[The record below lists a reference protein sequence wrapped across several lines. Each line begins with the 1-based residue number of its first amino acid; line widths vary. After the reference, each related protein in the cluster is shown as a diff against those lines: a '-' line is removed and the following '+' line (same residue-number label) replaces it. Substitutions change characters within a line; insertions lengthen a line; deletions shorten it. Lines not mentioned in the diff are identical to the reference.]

1 MKAKNMNL
9 IIAAHPDDEI
19 LGCGGI
25 IKKYSESE
33 DFAVVIMTGGAE
45 GRYSSDMEA
54 TLRKNAEEANAAIGT
69 KELFFESFPNQKLES
84 VLFVDIIT
92 AIEGYI
98 SKLKPRRVFTHFA
111 NDLNK
116 DHQILAEATFTATR
130 PIVGQVV
137 KEVYSYNVPS
147 STEWNM
153 TDLAKMFVP
162 NVFVDIKDEIE
173 AKIEAMKRYP
183 SECRP
188 YPHPRS
194 PDALRVHAN
203 YWGLTVGIE
212 YAEPFRLIRNLSILD

>member
-1 MKAKNMNL
+1 MTNL

-25 IKKYSESE
+25 IKKLSSKE
-33 DFAVVIMTGGAE
+33 DFFVVIMTGGAD
-45 GRYSSDMEA
+45 GRYSGDMEEK
-54 TLRKNAEEANAAIGT
+54 LRQNAKEANSLIGT
-69 KELFFESFPNQKLES
+69 KELFFESFPNQKLETIP
-84 VLFVDIIT
+84 LGNIIQ
-92 AIEGYI
+92 AIETYI
-98 SKLKPRRVFTHFA
+98 ANIKPHRVFTHFA

-137 KEVYSYNVPS
+137 QEVYSYNIPS

-153 TDLAKMFVP
+153 TDLTKMFVP
-162 NVFVDIKDEIE
+162 NVFVDIKDEIDI
-173 AKIEAMKRYP
+173 KIEAMKKYP

-194 PDALRVHAN
+194 PEALRVHAN
-203 YWGLTVGIE
+203 YWGLTAGME
-212 YAEPFRLIRNLSILD
+212 YVEPFKLIRKMGIGFIK

>member
-1 MKAKNMNL
+1 MMTNL

-25 IKKYSESE
+25 IKKYAKTE
-33 DFAVVIMTGGAE
+33 DFIVVIMTGGAE
-45 GRYSSDMEA
+45 GRYSGEMEEI
-54 TLRKNAEEANAAIGT
+54 LRKNAEEANAIIGT
-69 KELFFESFPNQKLES
+69 KELFFESFPNQKLETV
-84 VLFVDIIT
+84 VLSDIIQT
-92 AIEGYI
+92 IERYI
-98 SKLKPRRVFTHFA
+98 STFKPNRVFTHFA

-153 TDLAKMFVP
+153 TDQSKIFLP
-162 NVFVDIKDEIE
+162 NVFVDISSEINY
-173 AKIEAMKRYP
+173 KIEAMKKYP
-183 SECRP
+183 SECRA

-194 PDALRVHAN
+194 PEAIRVHAN
-203 YWGLTVGIE
+203 YWGLTGGLE
-212 YAEPFRLIRNLSILD
+212 HAEPFKLIRKLEI